1 MIQAIFFD
9 FNGVIID
16 DELIQM
22 NAYEEV
28 LAEYGIT
35 LTEEMYFAALG
46 MDDRTFVRS
55 MFERSKKPLSNE
67 VQSSVLRRKTDLHRK
82 MTEELPL
89 FPGVVTF
96 LKATSRE
103 FSLGLVSMANREEIG
118 YILERANLGSL
129 FSIMVTADDVIMWKR
144 PVTKNEALR
153 QLVTILWEKARI
165 MSPVAIFDA
174 VFEREKQ
181 GSTFLNQ
188 GVAFP
193 HARIE
198 GLPASRVAI
207 GIPRRGISDAETDV
221 PIECVFLI
229 LSPTGNPN
237 EMIELLALISRAIR
251 DRHLTKKFREA
262 EGPSAI
268 VKAIWN

>member
-129 FSIMVTADDVIMWKR
+129 FSIMVTADDVNVCKPAPDCYRCGLEKLNERRAKERLLPLLSRECLAIEDSPPGIQSAREAGMR
-144 PVTKNEALR
+144 TLGVTNTVTEMELR
-153 QLVTILWEKARI
+153 DVGADVVTVSLADWN
-165 MSPVAIFDA
+165 VDA
-174 VFEREKQ
+174 VK
-181 GSTFLNQ
+181 L
-188 GVAFP
+188 VY
-193 HARIE
+193 
-198 GLPASRVAI
+198 
-207 GIPRRGISDAETDV
+207 
-221 PIECVFLI
+221 
-229 LSPTGNPN
+229 
-237 EMIELLALISRAIR
+237 
-251 DRHLTKKFREA
+251 DR
-262 EGPSAI
+262 
-268 VKAIWN
+268 